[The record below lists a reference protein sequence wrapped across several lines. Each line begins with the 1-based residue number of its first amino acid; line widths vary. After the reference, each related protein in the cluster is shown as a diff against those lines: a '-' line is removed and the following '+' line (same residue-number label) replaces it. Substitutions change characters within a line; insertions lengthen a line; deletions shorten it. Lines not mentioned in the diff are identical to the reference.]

1 MRICGIEDCER
12 IHKAHGLC
20 SMHYRRKLINGLTER
35 PRDGKDCAVNDCIR
49 KCTRNLYCDKHY
61 YRYKKYGNP
70 LVVKERYQK
79 KDYSCHE
86 LFESSYQINA
96 DNGCWEWENVSCIC
110 TISSARRGCW
120 HNFCQVVLRVNHE
133 NNTLYYS
140 GVTVFSLG

>member
-96 DNGCWEWENVSCIC
+96 DNGCWEWVKNK
-110 TISSARRGCW
+110 T
-120 HNFCQVVLRVNHE
+120 
-133 NNTLYYS
+133 
-140 GVTVFSLG
+140 